1 MYVKKKEQK
10 IEMVRVCY
18 CCSGQAADFQSRDFE
33 RETERDLDF
42 RAGDLEPDLDR
53 EWLRDLDLDVDL
65 Q

>member
-1 MYVKKKEQK
+1 MFYKKKEQK
-10 IEMVRVCY
+10 IEMVRVC

-53 EWLRDLDLDVDL
+53 EWLRDLDLDADL
-65 Q
+65 K

>member
-53 EWLRDLDLDVDL
+53 E
-65 Q
+65 